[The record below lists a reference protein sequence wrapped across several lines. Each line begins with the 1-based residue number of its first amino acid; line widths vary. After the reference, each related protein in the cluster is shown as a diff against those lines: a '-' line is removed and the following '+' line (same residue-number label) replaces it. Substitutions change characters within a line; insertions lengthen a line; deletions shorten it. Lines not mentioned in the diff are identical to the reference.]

1 MIENVD
7 SLPVRFSIEYDSG
20 QVDGRAEVTLSARVE
35 VGDELLYINDTVH
48 PVLTRGNPRNSD
60 VRVISIS
67 EFDQCVE
74 AGAA

>member
-7 SLPVRFSIEYDSG
+7 SLPVRFSIEYDS
-20 QVDGRAEVTLSARVE
+20 
-35 VGDELLYINDTVH
+35 DELLYINDTVH